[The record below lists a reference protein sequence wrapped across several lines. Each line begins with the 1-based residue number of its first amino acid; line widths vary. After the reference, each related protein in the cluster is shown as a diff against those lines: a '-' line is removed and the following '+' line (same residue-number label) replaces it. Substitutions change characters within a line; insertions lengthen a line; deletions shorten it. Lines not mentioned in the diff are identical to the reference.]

1 MTGVQMVGAARIRI
15 NAPQLAGLFNNRQQ
29 RFGAPFHG
37 EITMDRIDVMR
48 LFTRI
53 VDLGSFTAAAQDMN
67 VPRATATHAMQQLE
81 RRLGVRLLHRTTRHV
96 SPTLEGQAF
105 YERCARVMNEV
116 EEAESFLSEAAA
128 NPSGRLRVDMSGAI
142 ASAFLF
148 PNLGDFC
155 RRYPAIELEIGTTD
169 RLVDLVREGVD
180 CVVRAG
186 APRDLG
192 LVSRR
197 VALARTVTC
206 ASRAYI
212 EQHGLPRTIDQFRA
226 HKAVNFVSTS
236 TGKHSP
242 FEFQVKGKVHAVT
255 LKGRVA
261 VSSTEAYAACCLQ
274 GLGFI
279 QAPRYRLQPY
289 LEAGELVEALPNFPP
304 PPMPVAAMYPHHR
317 QLAPRVR
324 VFIDWVAER
333 LRPLDDS
340 DRAKK

>member
-1 MTGVQMVGAARIRI
+1 
-15 NAPQLAGLFNNRQQ
+15 
-29 RFGAPFHG
+29 
-37 EITMDRIDVMR
+37 MDRIDVMR

-53 VDLGSFTAAAQDMN
+53 VDLGSFTAAAEDTN

-81 RRLGVRLLHRTTRHV
+81 ARLGVRLLHRTTRHV
-96 SPTLEGQAF
+96 SPTPEGRA
-105 YERCARVMNEV
+105 YYDRCHRVLDELD
-116 EEAESFLSEAAA
+116 EAESFLAEAGAR
-128 NPSGRLRVDMSGAI
+128 PSGRLRVDMAGAI
-142 ASAFLF
+142 ATAFLF
-148 PNLGDFC
+148 PHLGEFC
-155 RRYPAIELEIGTTD
+155 RRYPGIALEIGTTD

-186 APRDLG
+186 EPRDAG

-206 ASRAYI
+206 ASRGYV
-212 EQHGLPRTIDQFRA
+212 EEHGLPRTLEQFRA
-226 HKAVNFVSTS
+226 HQAVNFISTA

-242 FEFQVKGKVHAVT
+242 FQFTVKGKVQSLT

-261 VSSTEAYAACCLQ
+261 VTSTEAYAACCLQ

-279 QAPRYRLQPY
+279 QAPRYRLEPY
-289 LEAGELVEALPNFPP
+289 LAAGELVEALPRMPP
-304 PPMPVAAMYPHHR
+304 PPMPIAVMYPHHR

-333 LRPLDDS
+333 LEGLGS
-340 DRAKK
+340 AG

>member
-1 MTGVQMVGAARIRI
+1 
-15 NAPQLAGLFNNRQQ
+15 
-29 RFGAPFHG
+29 
-37 EITMDRIDVMR
+37 MDRIDVMR

-53 VDLGSFTAAAQDMN
+53 VDLGSFTAAAEDIKL
-67 VPRATATHAMQQLE
+67 PRATATYALQQLE

-96 SPTLEGQAF
+96 SPTLEGQAY
-105 YERCARVMNEV
+105 YERCLRVLNEI
-116 EEAESFLSEAAA
+116 EEAESFLGEAAA
-128 NPSGRLRVDMSGAI
+128 KPSGRLRVDMSGAI

-148 PNLGDFC
+148 PHLGEFC
-155 RRYPAIELEIGTTD
+155 RRYPGIALEIGTTD

-186 APRDLG
+186 EPRDVG

-206 ASRAYI
+206 ASRAYL
-212 EQHGLPRTIDQFRA
+212 EEHGTPRTIEQFRA
-226 HKAVNFVSTS
+226 HQAVNFLSTA

-242 FEFQVKGKVHAVT
+242 FEFKVKGKVQAVT

-261 VSSTEAYAACCLQ
+261 VTSADAYAACCLQ

-279 QAPRYRLQPY
+279 QAPRYRLEPY
-289 LEAGELVEALPNFPP
+289 FATGELVEVLARFPP
-304 PPMPVAAMYPHHR
+304 PPMPIAVMYPHHR

-333 LRPLDDS
+333 LQGLGS
-340 DRAKK
+340 AA

>member
-1 MTGVQMVGAARIRI
+1 
-15 NAPQLAGLFNNRQQ
+15 
-29 RFGAPFHG
+29 
-37 EITMDRIDVMR
+37 MDRIDVMR

-53 VDLGSFTAAAQDMN
+53 VDLGSFTAAAEDMN
-67 VPRATATHAMQQLE
+67 LPRATATHALQQLE
-81 RRLGVRLLHRTTRHV
+81 ARLGVRLLHRTTRHV
-96 SPTLEGQAF
+96 SPTMDGQAW
-105 YERCARVMNEV
+105 YERCRRVLTEV
-116 EEAESFLSEAAA
+116 EEAESFLGEAAA
-128 NPSGRLRVDMSGAI
+128 KPSGRLRVDMSGAI
-142 ASAFLF
+142 AAAFLF
-148 PNLGDFC
+148 PYLGDFC
-155 RRYPAIELEIGTTD
+155 RRYPGIELEIGTTD

-186 APRDLG
+186 EPRDAG

-212 EQHGLPRTIDQFRA
+212 EEHGMPRTIEQFRK
-226 HKAVNFVSTS
+226 HQAVNFLSTA

-242 FEFQVKGKVHAVT
+242 FQFTVKGKVQAVT

-261 VSSTEAYAACCLQ
+261 VTSTDAYAACCLQ

-289 LEAGELVEALPNFPP
+289 LATGELVEALSRFPP
-304 PPMPVAAMYPHHR
+304 PPMPIAVMYPHHR

-324 VFIDWVAER
+324 AFIDWVAER
-333 LRPLDDS
+333 LQGLGS
-340 DRAKK
+340 VA